1 MIQCKIRGMLVGH
14 RGAKIIVATI
24 LCVGNQVI
32 SFLMQNW
39 MENLKITPRTPHL
52 PIFSAKDC
60 KIYPKIGKKQRFY
73 RFFIFENENSN
84 LNIP

>member
-1 MIQCKIRGMLVGH
+1 MQDTRYACGTSR
-14 RGAKIIVATI
+14 AKIIVAII

-32 SFLMQNW
+32 LFLMQNW
-39 MENLKITPRTPHL
+39 LENLKITPRTPHL
-52 PIFSAKDC
+52 PIFSAKNY

-73 RFFIFENENSN
+73 RFFIFEHENSN